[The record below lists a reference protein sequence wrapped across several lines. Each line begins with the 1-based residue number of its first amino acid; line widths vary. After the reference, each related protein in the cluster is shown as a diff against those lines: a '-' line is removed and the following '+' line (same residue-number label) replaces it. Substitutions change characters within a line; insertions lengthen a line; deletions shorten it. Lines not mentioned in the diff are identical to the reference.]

1 MFDERKGFMHWVY
14 IVECSD
20 GTYYTGYTTDVKRRL
35 KEHNDSPK
43 GAKYTRARRPVTLCY
58 QASYE
63 TRKEACQ
70 REYQIKK
77 MTRQQKIDLIMSQS
91 K

>member
-1 MFDERKGFMHWVY
+1 MHWVY

-35 KEHNDSPK
+35 KEHNESPK

-63 TRKEACQ
+63 TREKSCDALHITHMGV
-70 REYQIKK
+70 RVNNV
-77 MTRQQKIDLIMSQS
+77 S
-91 K
+91 KQVI

>member
-1 MFDERKGFMHWVY
+1 MHWVY

-35 KEHNDSPK
+35 KEHNESPK

-58 QASYE
+58 QASY
-63 TRKEACQ
+63 
-70 REYQIKK
+70 
-77 MTRQQKIDLIMSQS
+77 
-91 K
+91 

>member
-1 MFDERKGFMHWVY
+1 MHWVY

-35 KEHNDSPK
+35 KEHNESPK
-43 GAKYTRARRPVTLCY
+43 GAKYTRARRPVSLCY

-77 MTRQQKIDLIMSQS
+77 MTRQQKIELIMSQS